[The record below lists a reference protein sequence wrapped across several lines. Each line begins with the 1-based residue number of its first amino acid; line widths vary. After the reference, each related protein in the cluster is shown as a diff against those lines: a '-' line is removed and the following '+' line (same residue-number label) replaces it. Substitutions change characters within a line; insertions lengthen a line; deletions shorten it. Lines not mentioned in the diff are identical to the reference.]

1 MVEVILNK
9 ACMPGKVLKDNSVFS
24 LFEPDKIGKA
34 EKFFHSMG
42 HSPTP
47 LEELSDL
54 SARLGLGRILL
65 KDESSFMGLGS
76 FKGRGGIWAMANI
89 LAQKVG
95 LREFDL
101 SSLQSALRGISPAL
115 FVTATDG
122 NHGKAIAWAARFFG
136 QEARIFMPRG
146 ASANIVEEVEKLG
159 AQCQVLNLNYDETVR
174 KAQNYAVREAAI
186 LLQDTAWP
194 GYETFP
200 GLIMQGYGT
209 MVAEIWGQME
219 DFWPDYILLQAG
231 VGSFAASFM
240 AGFILESNRRGIKI
254 PRFISLEPKNAA
266 CVLESVK
273 ANDGNSHAVAGDLE
287 TDMTGLSCGEVSQ
300 LAWPILR
307 DNLFAA
313 CACSDELAHLGI
325 NILSDEKINSGPS
338 GAIGAGFLD
347 YARKNEV
354 LRQLVGS
361 SSNILLVS
369 TEK

>member
-1 MVEVILNK
+1 MVEAVLNK
-9 ACMPGKVLKDNSVFS
+9 ACLPGRDVKDNPVFS
-24 LFEPDKIGKA
+24 LFEPEKINGA
-34 EKFFHSMG
+34 ENFFKDLG

-47 LEELSDL
+47 LVKLAEFS
-54 SARLGLGRILL
+54 RKLGLGTVLL
-65 KDESSFMGLGS
+65 KDESGFMGLGS

-89 LAQKVG
+89 LAQKAG
-95 LREFDL
+95 LGEFDL
-101 SSLQSALRGISPAL
+101 QSLRSALGAMPPGL

-122 NHGKAIAWAARFFG
+122 NHGKAVAWAAKFFG
-136 QEARIFMPRG
+136 QKAFVFLPRG
-146 ASANIVEEVEKLG
+146 ASAALVEEMEELG
-159 AQCQVLNLNYDETVR
+159 AQCRMLNLNYDDT
-174 KAQNYAVREAAI
+174 VREAEQYAARENGT

-200 GLIMQGYGT
+200 ALIMQGYGT
-209 MVAEIWGQME
+209 MAAEILGQMA

-240 AGFILESNRRGIKI
+240 AAFILESNRRGIKI

-273 ANDGNSHAVAGDLE
+273 ANDGQSHAVRGELK
-287 TDMTGLSCGEVSQ
+287 TDMTGLSCGEVSM

-313 CACSDELAHLGI
+313 CACSDKLAYTGMAVLAGE
-325 NILSDEKINSGPS
+325 NVNSGAS
-338 GAIGAGFLD
+338 GAIGAGFLV
-347 YARKNEV
+347 YARQDEV
-354 LRQLVGS
+354 LRQFVGS

>member
-1 MVEVILNK
+1 
-9 ACMPGKVLKDNSVFS
+9 
-24 LFEPDKIGKA
+24 
-34 EKFFHSMG
+34 
-42 HSPTP
+42 
-47 LEELSDL
+47 
-54 SARLGLGRILL
+54 
-65 KDESSFMGLGS
+65 
-76 FKGRGGIWAMANI
+76 MANI

-159 AQCQVLNLNYDETVR
+159 AQCQVLNLNYDDTVR

-209 MVAEIWGQME
+209 MVAEILGQME

-325 NILSDEKINSGPS
+325 NILSDEIINSGPS
-338 GAIGAGFLD
+338 
-347 YARKNEV
+347 
-354 LRQLVGS
+354 
-361 SSNILLVS
+361 
-369 TEK
+369 

>member
-9 ACMPGKVLKDNSVFS
+9 ACMPGKVLKDNSVFA
-24 LFEPDKIGKA
+24 LFEQGKINKA
-34 EKFFHSMG
+34 EKFFQSMG
-42 HSPTP
+42 YSPTP
-47 LEELSDL
+47 LVELSDL

-89 LAQKVG
+89 LAQRAG
-95 LREFDL
+95 LDAFDL
-101 SSLQSALRGISPAL
+101 PVLQRALRAIFPAL

-136 QEARIFMPRG
+136 QKARIFLPRG
-146 ASANIVEEVEKLG
+146 ASPKIVDEMEKLG
-159 AQCQVLNLNYDETVR
+159 AQCQILDLNYDDT
-174 KAQNYAVREAAI
+174 VREAENYAAREGGI

-209 MVAEIWGQME
+209 MVAEIWRQMG

-240 AGFILESNRRGIKI
+240 ASFILESNRRGIKI

-266 CVLESVK
+266 CVFESVK
-273 ANDGNSHAVAGDLE
+273 ANDGDSHAVAGDLE
-287 TDMTGLSCGEVSQ
+287 TDMTGLSCGEVSR

-313 CACSDELAHLGI
+313 CACSDELAHLGM
-325 NILSDEKINSGPS
+325 NILADEKINSGPS